1 MRIRVVCPAP
11 PGSLYGN
18 RVTALRWAGMLREL
32 GHQVTIVSDYQ
43 DEDCDLLI
51 ALHARR
57 SGEAALRFRRTRP
70 AALLIVALTGTDLYR
85 DLHRYRMPRRVLETA
100 DRIVALQP
108 LAADELDPGVR
119 GKLRVI
125 YQSAEPVRNTRQRAG
140 EFFDIC
146 VVGHLRAVK
155 DPFRAAYAARRLP
168 RDSRIRI
175 LHAGGARD
183 AAMDARA
190 RAEQESNPRYRWLGA
205 LSRVKTRRL
214 IAQSRLLVLS
224 SRMEGG
230 ANVISEAV
238 VDGTPVLA
246 SGIPGSIGLLGADYP
261 GYFPV
266 GDTRKLAELLE
277 RAESDAVFYRRL
289 AMHCRKLAPLFRPAK
304 EQEQWKKLLAEITRE
319 SNRAASS
326 RLPS

>member
-1 MRIRVVCPAP
+1 MVCPAP

-18 RVTALRWAGMLREL
+18 RVTALRWAGILRGL

-57 SGEAALRFRRTRP
+57 SGRAALRFRQRRP
-70 AALLIVALTGTDLYR
+70 CSPLIVALTGTDLYR
-85 DLHRYRMPRRVLETA
+85 DLRNYRTPRRVLEVA

-108 LAADELDPGVR
+108 LAAYELDPEVR

-125 YQSAEPVRNTRQRAG
+125 YQSAEPSRKAPGRAS

-155 DPFRAAYAARRLP
+155 DPFRAAYAARHLP
-168 RDSRIRI
+168 RESRIRV

-183 AAMDARA
+183 AVMHTRA
-190 RAEQESNPRYRWLGA
+190 RAEEARNPRYQWVGA
-205 LSRVKTRRL
+205 LSRIKTRRL
-214 IAQSRLLVLS
+214 MAQSRLLVLS

-238 VDGTPVLA
+238 VDGTPVIA
-246 SGIPGSIGLLGADYP
+246 SRIPGSIGLLGADYP

-266 GDTRKLAELLE
+266 GDTGKLARLLK
-277 RAESDAVFYRRL
+277 RAESDAAFYRRL
-289 AMHCRKLAPLFRPAK
+289 ATHCRKLAPMFRPAK
-304 EQEQWKKLLAEITRE
+304 EREQWRQLLAEITRE

-326 RLPS
+326 RSLS

>member
-1 MRIRVVCPAP
+1 
-11 PGSLYGN
+11 
-18 RVTALRWAGMLREL
+18 MLRGL

-70 AALLIVALTGTDLYR
+70 WSPLIVALTGTDLYR
-85 DLHRYRMPRRVLETA
+85 DRHRYQTPRRVLETA

-125 YQSAEPVRNTRQRAG
+125 YQSAEPTRNTPKRAG
-140 EFFDIC
+140 ESYDIC

-155 DPFRAAYAARRLP
+155 DPLRAAYAARRLP
-168 RDSRIRI
+168 RDSRIRV

-183 AAMDARA
+183 AAMGARA
-190 RAEQESNPRYRWLGA
+190 RVEEARNPRYQWLGA

-214 IAQSRLLVLS
+214 IVQSKLLVLS

-246 SGIPGSIGLLGADYP
+246 SRIPGSIGLLGADYP

-266 GDTRKLAELLE
+266 GNTQKLAELLE
-277 RAESDAVFYRRL
+277 RAESDAAFYRRL
-289 AMHCRKLAPLFRPAK
+289 AMHCRKLAPLFRPAR
-304 EQEQWKKLLAEITRE
+304 EREQWRKLLAEITRE
-319 SNRAASS
+319 SNRAASWRS
-326 RLPS
+326 PS

>member
-1 MRIRVVCPAP
+1 MVCPAP

-18 RVTALRWAGMLREL
+18 RVTALRWAGMLRGL

-70 AALLIVALTGTDLYR
+70 WSPLIVALTGTDLYR
-85 DLHRYRMPRRVLETA
+85 DLHRYQTPRRVLETA

-125 YQSAEPVRNTRQRAG
+125 YQSAEPTRNTPKRAG
-140 EFFDIC
+140 ESYDIC

-155 DPFRAAYAARRLP
+155 DPLRAAYAARRLP
-168 RDSRIRI
+168 RDSRIRV

-183 AAMDARA
+183 AAMGARA
-190 RAEQESNPRYRWLGA
+190 RVEEARNPRYQWLGA

-214 IAQSRLLVLS
+214 IVQSKLLVLS

-246 SGIPGSIGLLGADYP
+246 SRILGSIGLLGADYP

-266 GDTRKLAELLE
+266 GNTQKLAELLE
-277 RAESDAVFYRRL
+277 RAESDAAFYRRL
-289 AMHCRKLAPLFRPAK
+289 AMHCRKLAPLFRPAR
-304 EQEQWKKLLAEITRE
+304 EREQWRKLLAEITRE
-319 SNRAASS
+319 SNRAASWRS
-326 RLPS
+326 PS

>member
-1 MRIRVVCPAP
+1 
-11 PGSLYGN
+11 
-18 RVTALRWAGMLREL
+18 MLRGL

-43 DEDCDLLI
+43 DEDSDLLI

-57 SGEAALRFRRTRP
+57 SGGAALRFRQRRRWSP
-70 AALLIVALTGTDLYR
+70 LVVALTGTDLYR
-85 DLHRYRMPRRVLETA
+85 DLRRYQTPRRVLETA

-108 LAADELDPGVR
+108 LAADELAPGVR

-125 YQSAEPVRNTRQRAG
+125 YQSAEPTRSTPKRAG
-140 EFFDIC
+140 ESYDIC

-155 DPFRAAYAARRLP
+155 DPFRAAYAARQVP

-183 AAMDARA
+183 AAMEARA
-190 RAEQESNPRYRWLGA
+190 RVEEARNPRYQWLGA

-214 IAQSRLLVLS
+214 IAQSKLLVLS

-246 SGIPGSIGLLGADYP
+246 SRIPGSIGLLGADYP

-266 GDTRKLAELLE
+266 GDTQKLAELLE
-277 RAESDAVFYRRL
+277 RAESDAAFYRRL
-289 AMHCRKLAPLFRPAK
+289 AMHCRKLAPLFRPAR
-304 EQEQWKKLLAEITRE
+304 EREQWRNLLAEITRE
-319 SNRAASS
+319 SNRAASWRS
-326 RLPS
+326 PS